1 MQCLSWFFFGKF
13 LKILYFLF
21 FRSEEES
28 HFFNYHASGKNCP
41 NSWDQIATHLKSNRE
56 FFLFCRFI
64 FYTAFSPQT
73 ALTDCNLVF
82 YSLLYTSIPTIV
94 TGILDKDLSHR
105 TLLNYPQLYGSGQ
118 REEAYNQTLFWATM
132 LDMLWQSLVIFY
144 VPFFIY
150 NVSDIDL
157 YSLGCL
163 WVIAVVV
170 VVNVNLAMD
179 ILHWN
184 WVTHVA
190 VWGSVIATFLG
201 QIIMDSLSFSDDLL
215 SHYW

>member
-1 MQCLSWFFFGKF
+1 
-13 LKILYFLF
+13 
-21 FRSEEES
+21 
-28 HFFNYHASGKNCP
+28 
-41 NSWDQIATHLKSNRE
+41 
-56 FFLFCRFI
+56 
-64 FYTAFSPQT
+64 
-73 ALTDCNLVF
+73 
-82 YSLLYTSIPTIV
+82 
-94 TGILDKDLSHR
+94 
-105 TLLNYPQLYGSGQ
+105 
-118 REEAYNQTLFWATM
+118 M

>member
-1 MQCLSWFFFGKF
+1 MTIPSCKSILISRGCSSIYMYFCNGPLWLALQKISW
-13 LKILYFLF
+13 Y
-21 FRSEEES
+21 
-28 HFFNYHASGKNCP
+28 
-41 NSWDQIATHLKSNRE
+41 
-56 FFLFCRFI
+56 
-64 FYTAFSPQT
+64 
-73 ALTDCNLVF
+73 
-82 YSLLYTSIPTIV
+82 
-94 TGILDKDLSHR
+94 LSHR
-105 TLLNYPQLYGSGQ
+105 TLLKYPQLGYGSGQ
-118 REEAYNQTLFWATM
+118 RGEAYNQTLFWATM

-184 WVTHVA
+184 WVAHVV